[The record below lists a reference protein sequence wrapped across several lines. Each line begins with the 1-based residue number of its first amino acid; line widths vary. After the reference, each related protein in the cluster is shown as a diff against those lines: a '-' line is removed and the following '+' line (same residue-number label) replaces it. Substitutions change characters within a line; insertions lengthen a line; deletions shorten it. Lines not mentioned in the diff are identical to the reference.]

1 MHTTMTPSPVNH
13 PVNVVGGPASQQGTA
28 PQGTRFLD
36 DSRFS
41 VAIASISKATK
52 AFSSF
57 TGRGCLESN
66 ALSTVFV
73 FVVGL
78 SLVGLGIFLVVYG
91 NIHYVIDLLVVGSL
105 CLVVGAFALV
115 PGFIIL
121 RNALRKKGKARHGTE
136 IPPANEYS
144 LRGNGMTAQSA
155 MSAAIPSTTAP
166 SAMSAS
172 VPSTSTAGSQHSKM
186 SMFSYPHAQTNLR
199 QHSKGRNDTISTMLS
214 SDFEADSEL

>member
-1 MHTTMTPSPVNH
+1 MIPSSVNH
-13 PVNVVGGPASQQGTA
+13 PVNVIGGPQR
-28 PQGTRFLD
+28 TRFLD

-41 VAIASISKATK
+41 VVIASISKATK

-91 NIHYVIDLLVVGSL
+91 KIHYVIDLIVVGSL
-105 CLVVGAFALV
+105 CLGVGAFALV

-155 MSAAIPSTTAP
+155 MCAAIPSTTSP

-186 SMFSYPHAQTNLR
+186 SQSMFPYPHAQTNLR
-199 QHSKGRNDTISTMLS
+199 QHSKGRNDTISTMS